1 MALDG
6 ATAVATG
13 PVAPGGAER
22 VPRGERAAWPPAP
35 RLGRSMPASLEDAD
49 LVQRCRCGD
58 QEAWRALVQRH
69 APLVHGVVRGAFRL
83 QGHDAEDVFQEVF
96 ARVYLRLGSVRDAA
110 ALRAWIAQIARNASL
125 DWLRRDGGGPHGN
138 ETDDLAF
145 EEPLGRLEDALIVRD
160 ALARLPEHQQEILD
174 RFFAR
179 DESYQTIS
187 AALGLPAGTIA
198 SRISRALG
206 SLRVQL
212 GDELGR

>member
-1 MALDG
+1 
-6 ATAVATG
+6 
-13 PVAPGGAER
+13 
-22 VPRGERAAWPPAP
+22 
-35 RLGRSMPASLEDAD
+35 MPASLEDAD